1 MYRAYLSVPI
11 CMAGVLIPGVAS
23 ADTGERVT
31 SVAGLLVV
39 AVVLLFAAI
48 CFFMALRVFSLLKGG
63 ELASAWQILAVSFMV
78 LFLAE
83 GMKLIDMLNVAHL
96 GDTLVT
102 AIRLVGI
109 AAVMIGVSKIKS
121 VLS

>member
-23 ADTGERVT
+23 ADTGEGVT